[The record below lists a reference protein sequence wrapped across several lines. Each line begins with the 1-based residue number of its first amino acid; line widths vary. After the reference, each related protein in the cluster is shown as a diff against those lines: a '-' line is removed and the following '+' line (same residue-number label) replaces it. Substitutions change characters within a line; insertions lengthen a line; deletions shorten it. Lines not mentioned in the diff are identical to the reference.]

1 MGNDESNWKTVIC
14 NIGSDFAD
22 FRRSPYIQARI
33 LRGDT
38 LLYFGNSISSGNGQ
52 KEMTLRSRLLL
63 FALVFLGGCAFVLF
77 LLWLLLK
84 GVGLG

>member
-1 MGNDESNWKTVIC
+1 MT
-14 NIGSDFAD
+14 
-22 FRRSPYIQARI
+22 AR
-33 LRGDT
+33 G
-38 LLYFGNSISSGNGQ
+38 
-52 KEMTLRSRLLL
+52 RLLL